1 MRILECIALRLKL
14 VIPILELAEECF
26 QSSFDLISHNKSIE
40 QTTPMPRVRGGVAGE
55 NVWIQG
61 DGTFL
66 FNNDHCSIFQIVAL
80 DFIHADFRDIKL
92 PSAIFFLLSRNF
104 SLHYQR

>member
-1 MRILECIALRLKL
+1 
-14 VIPILELAEECF
+14 
-26 QSSFDLISHNKSIE
+26 
-40 QTTPMPRVRGGVAGE
+40 MPRVRGGVAGE

-80 DFIHADFRDIKL
+80 DFIHGRL
-92 PSAIFFLLSRNF
+92 PR
-104 SLHYQR
+104 H